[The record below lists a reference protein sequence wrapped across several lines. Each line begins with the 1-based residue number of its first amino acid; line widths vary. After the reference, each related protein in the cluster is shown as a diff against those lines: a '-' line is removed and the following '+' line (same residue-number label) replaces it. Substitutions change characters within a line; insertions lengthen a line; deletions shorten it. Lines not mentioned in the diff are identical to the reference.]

1 MTKQEAIQ
9 EQIDEVMDTFDFATV
24 RKIMAALDWKW
35 ATSEG
40 MNREIPDEYEIRRS
54 ARNRMRDAAKVGYS
68 SSGGFSARLIEG
80 VEDEKAW
87 LLMDL
92 NFGIQ
97 SFQDTTDY
105 VQ

>member
-9 EQIDEVMDTFDFATV
+9 EQIDEVMDTFDFARV
-24 RKIMAALDWKW
+24 EKIMAALDWKW

-40 MNREIPDEYEIRRS
+40 NKNEIPDEYEIRRS
-54 ARNRMRDAAKVGYS
+54 ARKRMRDAAKVGYS

-80 VEDEKAW
+80 VEGGQAW

-92 NFGIQ
+92 QFGIK